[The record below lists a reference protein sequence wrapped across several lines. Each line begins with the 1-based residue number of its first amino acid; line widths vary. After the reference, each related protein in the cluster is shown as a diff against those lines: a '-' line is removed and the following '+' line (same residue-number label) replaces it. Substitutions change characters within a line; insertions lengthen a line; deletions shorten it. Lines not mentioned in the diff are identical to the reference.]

1 MHYFTCCQA
10 HVIAE
15 DGNDNV
21 GKPIT
26 LGSLSK
32 TAEGSDGNISKNNKT
47 NYRRQSAHEY
57 VK

>member
-21 GKPIT
+21 SKPIT
-26 LGSLSK
+26 LRSLSK

-47 NYRRQSAHEY
+47 NYRRQKALMNM
-57 VK
+57 